1 MYRIGEFSYLC
12 SMSIKTL
19 RYYDKIGVLT
29 PERVD
34 ELTGYR
40 YYSIDQLEQAQKIKS
55 LQEASFTLEEI
66 KSILE
71 GKNTEILLSKEKQI
85 RKEELNKIQKINEM
99 KKELNNGKVEVLENP
114 NLYITGDFK
123 KLKSYNNFDEEVEKL
138 NINYHD
144 NNWKKVFV
152 NLEEGYKEE
161 NIKCFIGKLISKED
175 EPSYLSNLYNS
186 LNNSLKKETLKEE
199 LDINKINKYPLIY
212 NTKDY
217 DEYLYIVTKNRI
229 DGYRKLINYAKEN
242 NYQIDEAFIEVENNG
257 IKEIYVGVIYTKEEN
272 IDYKRFYEQTLKNL
286 KDIHEDKYVGKWILV
301 GEIKRK
307 YSTIFKD
314 EELLQANE
322 QAVELIINRDG
333 TTNIDNIIWKGS
345 YLIKD
350 NTNYMKMTVNDEYL
364 DILVSDNPLYKSIPH
379 EYRYKKEG

>member
-1 MYRIGEFSYLC
+1 MYRIGEFPYLC

-186 LNNSLKKETLKEE
+186 LKEETLKEE

-257 IKEIYVGVIYTKEEN
+257 IKEIYVGVIDTKEEN

>member
-19 RYYDKIGVLT
+19 RYYDKIGVLI
-29 PERVD
+29 PASVD

-40 YYSIDQLEQAQKIKS
+40 YYDIDQLEQAQKIKS

-66 KSILE
+66 KAILKE
-71 GKNTEILLSKEKQI
+71 KNTEILLSKEKQI
-85 RKEELNKIQKINEM
+85 RKEELNKIQKINKM
-99 KKELNNGKVEVLENP
+99 KKELNNEEVEVLENP

-186 LNNSLKKETLKEE
+186 LKEETLKEE

-257 IKEIYVGVIYTKEEN
+257 IKEIYVGVIDTKEEN
-272 IDYKRFYEQTLKNL
+272 DDYKRIYEQTLKNL

>member
-1 MYRIGEFSYLC
+1 
-12 SMSIKTL
+12 
-19 RYYDKIGVLT
+19 
-29 PERVD
+29 
-34 ELTGYR
+34 
-40 YYSIDQLEQAQKIKS
+40 
-55 LQEASFTLEEI
+55 
-66 KSILE
+66 
-71 GKNTEILLSKEKQI
+71 
-85 RKEELNKIQKINEM
+85 M

-175 EPSYLSNLYNS
+175 EISYLSSLYN
-186 LNNSLKKETLKEE
+186 NLKEE
-199 LDINKINKYPLIY
+199 TLNEKLDINKINKYPLIY

-257 IKEIYVGVIYTKEEN
+257 IKEIYVGVIDTKEEN
-272 IDYKRFYEQTLKNL
+272 DDYKRIYEQTLKNL

-322 QAVELIINRDG
+322 QAVELIINKDG
-333 TTNIDNIIWKGS
+333 TTNIDNIIWKSS

-350 NTNYMKMTVNDEYL
+350 NINYMKMTLNNEYL

>member
-19 RYYDKIGVLT
+19 RYYDKIGVLI
-29 PERVD
+29 PASVD

-40 YYSIDQLEQAQKIKS
+40 YYDIDQLEQVQKIKS

-66 KSILE
+66 KAILKE
-71 GKNTEILLSKEKQI
+71 KNTEILLSKEKQI
-85 RKEELNKIQKINEM
+85 RKEELNKIQKINKM
-99 KKELNNGKVEVLENP
+99 KKELNNEEVEVLENP

-186 LNNSLKKETLKEE
+186 LKEETLKEE
-199 LDINKINKYPLIY
+199 LDITKINKYPLIY

-257 IKEIYVGVIYTKEEN
+257 IKEIYVGVIDTKEEN

-364 DILVSDNPLYKSIPH
+364 DILVSDNPLYKSVPH

>member
-1 MYRIGEFSYLC
+1 MYRIGEISYLC

-175 EPSYLSNLYNS
+175 EPSYLSDLYNS
-186 LNNSLKKETLKEE
+186 LKEETLKEE

-217 DEYLYIVTKNRI
+217 DKYLYIVTKNRI

-257 IKEIYVGVIYTKEEN
+257 IKEIYVGVIDTKEEN

-286 KDIHEDKYVGKWILV
+286 KNIHEDKYVGKWILV

-333 TTNIDNIIWKGS
+333 TTNIDNIIWKSS

-379 EYRYKKEG
+379 EYRYKKGG

>member
-19 RYYDKIGVLT
+19 RYYDKIGVLI
-29 PERVD
+29 PASVD

-40 YYSIDQLEQAQKIKS
+40 YYDIDQLEQAQKIKS

-66 KSILE
+66 KAILKE
-71 GKNTEILLSKEKQI
+71 KNTEILLSKEKQI
-85 RKEELNKIQKINEM
+85 RKEELNKIQKINKM
-99 KKELNNGKVEVLENP
+99 KKELNNEEVEVLENP

-186 LNNSLKKETLKEE
+186 LKEETLKEE

-212 NTKDY
+212 DTKEY
-217 DEYLYIVTKNRI
+217 NKYLYIVTRNRMN
-229 DGYRKLINYAKEN
+229 GYKKLINYAKEN
-242 NYQIDEAFIEVENNG
+242 NYQIDEAFIEVENNE
-257 IKEIYVGVIYTKEEN
+257 IKEIYVGVIDTKEEN
-272 IDYKRFYEQTLKNL
+272 DDYKRFYEQTLKNL

-322 QAVELIINRDG
+322 QAVELI
-333 TTNIDNIIWKGS
+333 S
-345 YLIKD
+345 
-350 NTNYMKMTVNDEYL
+350 
-364 DILVSDNPLYKSIPH
+364 
-379 EYRYKKEG
+379 

>member
-19 RYYDKIGVLT
+19 RYYDKIGVLI
-29 PERVD
+29 PASVD

-40 YYSIDQLEQAQKIKS
+40 YYDIDQLEQAQKIKS

-66 KSILE
+66 KAILKE
-71 GKNTEILLSKEKQI
+71 KNTEILLSKEKQI
-85 RKEELNKIQKINEM
+85 RKEELNKIQKINKM
-99 KKELNNGKVEVLENP
+99 KKELNNEEVEVLENP

-123 KLKSYNNFDEEVEKL
+123 KLKSYNNFDEEAEKL

-186 LNNSLKKETLKEE
+186 LKEETLKEE
-199 LDINKINKYPLIY
+199 LDITKINKYPLIY

-257 IKEIYVGVIYTKEEN
+257 IKEIYVGVIDTKEEN

-364 DILVSDNPLYKSIPH
+364 DILVSDNPLYKSVPH

>member
-19 RYYDKIGVLT
+19 RYYDKIGVLI
-29 PERVD
+29 PASVD

-40 YYSIDQLEQAQKIKS
+40 YYDIDQLEQAQKIKS

-66 KSILE
+66 KAILKE
-71 GKNTEILLSKEKQI
+71 KNTEILLSKEKQI
-85 RKEELNKIQKINEM
+85 RKEELNKIQKINKM
-99 KKELNNGKVEVLENP
+99 KKELNNEEVEVLEKP
-114 NLYITGDFK
+114 NLYITGNFK

-161 NIKCFIGKLISKED
+161 T
-175 EPSYLSNLYNS
+175 
-186 LNNSLKKETLKEE
+186 LNEK

-257 IKEIYVGVIYTKEEN
+257 IKEIYVGVIDTKEEN

-333 TTNIDNIIWKGS
+333 TTNIDNIIWKSS

-350 NTNYMKMTVNDEYL
+350 NINYMKMTLNNEYL
-364 DILVSDNPLYKSIPH
+364 DILVADNPLYKSIPH

>member
-19 RYYDKIGVLT
+19 RYYDKIGVLI
-29 PERVD
+29 PASVD

-40 YYSIDQLEQAQKIKS
+40 YYDIDQLEQAQKIKS

-66 KSILE
+66 ILKE
-71 GKNTEILLSKEKQI
+71 KNTEILLSKEKQI
-85 RKEELNKIQKINEM
+85 RKEELNKIQKINKM
-99 KKELNNGKVEVLENP
+99 KKELNNEEVEVLENP

-186 LNNSLKKETLKEE
+186 LKEETLKEE

-257 IKEIYVGVIYTKEEN
+257 IKEIYVGVIDTKEEN

>member
-19 RYYDKIGVLT
+19 RYYDKIGVLI
-29 PERVD
+29 PASVD

-40 YYSIDQLEQAQKIKS
+40 YYDIDQLEQAQKIKS

-66 KSILE
+66 KAILKE
-71 GKNTEILLSKEKQI
+71 KNTEILLSKEKQI

-123 KLKSYNNFDEEVEKL
+123 KLKSYNNFDEEIEKL

-186 LNNSLKKETLKEE
+186 LKEETLKEE

-257 IKEIYVGVIYTKEEN
+257 IKEIYVGVIDTKEEN
-272 IDYKRFYEQTLKNL
+272 DDYKRIYEQTLKNL

-333 TTNIDNIIWKGS
+333 TTNIDNIIWKSS

-350 NTNYMKMTVNDEYL
+350 NINYMKMTLNNEYL
-364 DILVSDNPLYKSIPH
+364 DILVADNPLYKSIPH

>member
-66 KSILE
+66 KAILKE
-71 GKNTEILLSKEKQI
+71 KNTEILLSKEKQI
-85 RKEELNKIQKINEM
+85 RKEELNKIQKINKM
-99 KKELNNGKVEVLENP
+99 KKELNNDKVEVLE
-114 NLYITGDFK
+114 
-123 KLKSYNNFDEEVEKL
+123 S
-138 NINYHD
+138 
-144 NNWKKVFV
+144 
-152 NLEEGYKEE
+152 
-161 NIKCFIGKLISKED
+161 
-175 EPSYLSNLYNS
+175 
-186 LNNSLKKETLKEE
+186 
-199 LDINKINKYPLIY
+199 KINKYPLIY
-212 NTKDY
+212 DTKEY
-217 DEYLYIVTKNRI
+217 NKYLYIVTRNRMN
-229 DGYRKLINYAKEN
+229 GYKKLINYAKEN
-242 NYQIDEAFIEVENNG
+242 NYQIDEAFIEVENNE
-257 IKEIYVGVIYTKEEN
+257 IKEIYVGVIDTKEEN
-272 IDYKRFYEQTLKNL
+272 DDYKRIYEQTLKNL
-286 KDIHEDKYVGKWILV
+286 KDIYEDKYVGKWILA
-301 GEIKRK
+301 GEVKRK

-333 TTNIDNIIWKGS
+333 TTNIDNIIWKSS

-350 NTNYMKMTVNDEYL
+350 NINYMKMTLNNEYL
-364 DILVSDNPLYKSIPH
+364 DILVADNPLYKSIPH

>member
-19 RYYDKIGVLT
+19 RYYDKIGVLI
-29 PERVD
+29 PASVD

-66 KSILE
+66 KAILKE
-71 GKNTEILLSKEKQI
+71 KNTEILLSKEKQI

-186 LNNSLKKETLKEE
+186 LKEE

-257 IKEIYVGVIYTKEEN
+257 IKEIYVGVIDTKEEN

-333 TTNIDNIIWKGS
+333 TTNIDNIIWKSS

-350 NTNYMKMTVNDEYL
+350 NINYMKMTLNNEYL
-364 DILVSDNPLYKSIPH
+364 DILVADNPLYKSIPH

>member
-66 KSILE
+66 KAILKE
-71 GKNTEILLSKEKQI
+71 KNTEILLSKEKQI
-85 RKEELNKIQKINEM
+85 RKEELNKIQKINKM
-99 KKELNNGKVEVLENP
+99 KKELNNEEVEVLENP

-175 EPSYLSNLYNS
+175 EISYLSSLYN
-186 LNNSLKKETLKEE
+186 NLKEETLKI
-199 LDINKINKYPLIY
+199 LAYGTLSPNHAGQFIAFIKQI
-212 NTKDY
+212 
-217 DEYLYIVTKNRI
+217 KNR
-229 DGYRKLINYAKEN
+229 YRLSSIISGDESWPNKPEDRDVLYFLAQSFRA
-242 NYQIDEAFIEVENNG
+242 QI
-257 IKEIYVGVIYTKEEN
+257 IKELPSDKKKLSEN
-272 IDYKRFYEQTLKNL
+272 SQYFAHRAK
-286 KDIHEDKYVGKWILV
+286 
-301 GEIKRK
+301 
-307 YSTIFKD
+307 
-314 EELLQANE
+314 A
-322 QAVELIINRDG
+322 
-333 TTNIDNIIWKGS
+333 
-345 YLIKD
+345 LIKD
-350 NTNYMKMTVNDEYL
+350 LSLISLEIAQMVVGNVDENSL
-364 DILVSDNPLYKSIPH
+364 PNWFMIEIVRDLPRLV
-379 EYRYKKEG
+379 EKKNG

>member
-12 SMSIKTL
+12 SMSIQTL

-114 NLYITGDFK
+114 NLYITGDFN

-175 EPSYLSNLYNS
+175 EPSYLSDLYNS
-186 LNNSLKKETLKEE
+186 LKEEVLKEE
-199 LDINKINKYPLIY
+199 LDVNKINKYPLIY

-217 DEYLYIVTKNRI
+217 DKYLYIVTENRM

-257 IKEIYVGVIYTKEEN
+257 TKEIYVGVIDTKEEN
-272 IDYKRFYEQTLKNL
+272 LDYKRFYEQTLKNL

-322 QAVELIINRDG
+322 QEIELIINKNG
-333 TTNIDNIIWKGS
+333 TTNIDNIIWKSS

-350 NTNYMKMTVNDEYL
+350 STNYMKMTLNNEYL
-364 DILVSDNPLYKSIPH
+364 DILVVDNPLYKSIPH

>member
-19 RYYDKIGVLT
+19 RYYDKIGVLI
-29 PERVD
+29 PASVD

-40 YYSIDQLEQAQKIKS
+40 YYDIDQLEQAQKIKS

-66 KSILE
+66 KAILKE
-71 GKNTEILLSKEKQI
+71 KNTEILLSKEKQI
-85 RKEELNKIQKINEM
+85 RKEELNKIQKINKM
-99 KKELNNGKVEVLENP
+99 KKELNNEEVEVLENP

-186 LNNSLKKETLKEE
+186 LKEETLKEE

-257 IKEIYVGVIYTKEEN
+257 IKEIYVGVIDTKEEN
-272 IDYKRFYEQTLKNL
+272 DDYKRIYEQTLKNL
-286 KDIHEDKYVGKWILV
+286 KDIHEDKYVGKWILA
-301 GEIKRK
+301 GEVKRK

-333 TTNIDNIIWKGS
+333 TTNIDNIIWKSS

-350 NTNYMKMTVNDEYL
+350 NINYMKMTLNNEYL
-364 DILVSDNPLYKSIPH
+364 DILVADNPLYKSIPH

>member
-19 RYYDKIGVLT
+19 RYYDKIGVLI
-29 PERVD
+29 PASVD

-40 YYSIDQLEQAQKIKS
+40 YYDIDQLEQAQKIKS

-66 KSILE
+66 KAILKE
-71 GKNTEILLSKEKQI
+71 KNTEILLSKEKQI
-85 RKEELNKIQKINEM
+85 RKEELNKIQKINKM
-99 KKELNNGKVEVLENP
+99 KKELNNEEVEVLENP

-186 LNNSLKKETLKEE
+186 LKEETLKEE
-199 LDINKINKYPLIY
+199 LDITKINKYPLIY

-257 IKEIYVGVIYTKEEN
+257 IKEIYVGVIDTKEEN

-364 DILVSDNPLYKSIPH
+364 DILVSDNPLYKSVPH

>member
-19 RYYDKIGVLT
+19 RYYDKIGVLI
-29 PERVD
+29 PASVD

-40 YYSIDQLEQAQKIKS
+40 YYDIDQLEQAQKIKS

-175 EPSYLSNLYNS
+175 EISYLSSLYN
-186 LNNSLKKETLKEE
+186 NLKEE
-199 LDINKINKYPLIY
+199 TLNEKLDINKINKYPLIY
-212 NTKDY
+212 DTKEY
-217 DEYLYIVTKNRI
+217 NKYLYIVTRNRMN
-229 DGYRKLINYAKEN
+229 GYKKLINYAKEN
-242 NYQIDEAFIEVENNG
+242 NYQIDEAFIEVENNE
-257 IKEIYVGVIYTKEEN
+257 IKEIYVGVIDTKEEN
-272 IDYKRFYEQTLKNL
+272 DDYKRIYEQTLKNL
-286 KDIHEDKYVGKWILV
+286 KDIHEDKYVGKWILA
-301 GEIKRK
+301 GEVKRK

-314 EELLQANE
+314 EELLQADE
-322 QAVELIINRDG
+322 EAIELIINKDG
-333 TTNIDNIIWKGS
+333 TTNIDNIIWKES

-350 NTNYMKMTVNDEYL
+350 NTNYIKMIVNNDCL
-364 DILVSDNPLYKSIPH
+364 DILVSDNSLYKSIPH
-379 EYRYKKEG
+379 EYRYKKYNK

>member
-19 RYYDKIGVLT
+19 RYYDKIGVLI
-29 PERVD
+29 PASVD

-99 KKELNNGKVEVLENP
+99 KKELNNEKVEVLENP

-161 NIKCFIGKLISKED
+161 T
-175 EPSYLSNLYNS
+175 
-186 LNNSLKKETLKEE
+186 LNEK
-199 LDINKINKYPLIY
+199 LDISKINKYPLIY
-212 NTKDY
+212 DTKEY
-217 DEYLYIVTKNRI
+217 NKYLYIVTRNRMN
-229 DGYRKLINYAKEN
+229 GYKKLINYAKEN
-242 NYQIDEAFIEVENNG
+242 NYQIDEAFIEVENNE
-257 IKEIYVGVIYTKEEN
+257 IKEIYVGVIDTKEEN
-272 IDYKRFYEQTLKNL
+272 DDYKRIYEQTLKNL

-322 QAVELIINRDG
+322 QAVELIINKDG
-333 TTNIDNIIWKGS
+333 TTNIDNIIWKSS

-350 NTNYMKMTVNDEYL
+350 NINYMKMTLNNEYL
-364 DILVSDNPLYKSIPH
+364 DILVADNPLYKSIPH

>member
-66 KSILE
+66 KAILKE
-71 GKNTEILLSKEKQI
+71 KNTEILLSKEKQI

-144 NNWKKVFV
+144 NSWKKVFV

-186 LNNSLKKETLKEE
+186 LKEE

-257 IKEIYVGVIYTKEEN
+257 IKEIYVGVIDTKEEN
-272 IDYKRFYEQTLKNL
+272 DDYKRFYEQTLKNL

-322 QAVELIINRDG
+322 QAVELIINKDG
-333 TTNIDNIIWKGS
+333 TTNIDNIIWKSS

-350 NTNYMKMTVNDEYL
+350 NINYMKMTLNNEYL
-364 DILVSDNPLYKSIPH
+364 DILVADNPLYKSIPH

>member
-19 RYYDKIGVLT
+19 RYYDKIGVLI
-29 PERVD
+29 PASVD

-40 YYSIDQLEQAQKIKS
+40 YYDIDQLEQAQKIKS

-161 NIKCFIGKLISKED
+161 K
-175 EPSYLSNLYNS
+175 
-186 LNNSLKKETLKEE
+186 
-199 LDINKINKYPLIY
+199 
-212 NTKDY
+212 
-217 DEYLYIVTKNRI
+217 
-229 DGYRKLINYAKEN
+229 
-242 NYQIDEAFIEVENNG
+242 
-257 IKEIYVGVIYTKEEN
+257 
-272 IDYKRFYEQTLKNL
+272 
-286 KDIHEDKYVGKWILV
+286 
-301 GEIKRK
+301 
-307 YSTIFKD
+307 
-314 EELLQANE
+314 
-322 QAVELIINRDG
+322 
-333 TTNIDNIIWKGS
+333 
-345 YLIKD
+345 
-350 NTNYMKMTVNDEYL
+350 
-364 DILVSDNPLYKSIPH
+364 
-379 EYRYKKEG
+379 